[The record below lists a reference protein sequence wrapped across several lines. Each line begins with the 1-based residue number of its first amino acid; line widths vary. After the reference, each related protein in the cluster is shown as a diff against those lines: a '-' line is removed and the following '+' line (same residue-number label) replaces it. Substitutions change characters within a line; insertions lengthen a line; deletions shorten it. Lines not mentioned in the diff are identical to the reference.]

1 MTIGQHAW
9 HDGGMDTTSL
19 TAAQAATARWKEA
32 KDALDAAKE
41 QRDDAIRQADKS
53 GCAQTEIVKA
63 TGLTRETIRR
73 ITNPEAAEAVRRAQ
87 RTAKPGRPVGS
98 EETSG

>member
-1 MTIGQHAW
+1 
-9 HDGGMDTTSL
+9 MDTNPL
-19 TAAQAATARWKEA
+19 AAAEAATTRWKEA
-32 KDALDAAKE
+32 KDALDSAKE
-41 QRDDAIRQADKS
+41 QRDQAIRQADES

-87 RTAKPGRPVGS
+87 RTAKPERPVS
-98 EETSG
+98 SMRKSS